1 MRNNVRSLLG
11 ALLIGTIAWAGAS
24 AIRNRGGVTASSPTT
39 PSVTVRSQLEIQVLD
54 DARAS
59 AGDLDLN
66 SRYRAISDAYF
77 GGGLPT
83 VPVSWEP
90 RLNDIAAS
98 RGDGLL
104 LEGLTDGKAIVLNPS
119 LKSDRRLLVA
129 TLCHEMVH
137 VRLTAAGGPVGEEH
151 GPEFQRHL
159 RRLLDE
165 GAFQG
170 AFATDDEKTTMKT
183 SLASEVAWLDGE
195 SVSLRSL
202 AASLDVDRRE
212 VDRLVGSLNERI
224 NLANSA
230 QTGWPSTEEQTTVR
244 DRLAVINKRSEAHN
258 ARVADFNRRIDA
270 YNQSVEQYNLVSAYP
285 DGLAE
290 TRLQTRQGISGTGA
304 QK

>member
-137 VRLTAAGGPVGEEH
+137 VRLTAAGGPVGDEH

-270 YNQSVEQYNLVSAYP
+270 YNQSVAQYNLVSAYP

>member
-270 YNQSVEQYNLVSAYP
+270 YNQSVAQYNLVSAYP